1 MHEVFF
7 MLHQF
12 QYPVWQEP
20 FLAAMREMD
29 SNKAKVKIA
38 TAEIAI
44 HSRMIR
50 SRAEPAEREAILNAL
65 NALKFIKR
73 LESRTR
79 RAKCSKSQSAVIS

>member
-1 MHEVFF
+1 

-12 QYPVWQEP
+12 QYPVWQVP

-29 SNKAKVKIA
+29 SIKAKVKIA
-38 TAEIAI
+38 AAEIAI

-50 SRAEPAEREAILNAL
+50 SRAEPAERDAILNAL

-73 LESRTR
+73 LESRTL
-79 RAKCSKSQSAVIS
+79 RAKYSSQSEVIS